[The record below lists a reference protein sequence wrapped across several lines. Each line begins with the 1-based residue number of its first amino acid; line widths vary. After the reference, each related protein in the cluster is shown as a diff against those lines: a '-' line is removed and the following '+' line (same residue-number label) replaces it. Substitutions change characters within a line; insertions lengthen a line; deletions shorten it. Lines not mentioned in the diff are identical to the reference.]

1 MSSFQKSA
9 FIIAAVYGM
18 IAVIFAAL
26 GSHLFHID
34 KASVNYVLFNNS
46 VIYQLI
52 HSILVLWLSTLKNPN
67 FWIRSAIIAMLT
79 GITLF
84 CLGLYIFTIYGKTNL
99 SFITPI
105 GGSLIILGWLN
116 LTISGFKKYFDPPGL

>member
-1 MSSFQKSA
+1 MSQLQKIA

-18 IAVIFAAL
+18 TAVILAAL
-26 GSHLFHID
+26 GSHFFHIE
-34 KASVNYVLFNNS
+34 KGSVNYILFTNA
-46 VIYQLI
+46 VTFQLL
-52 HSILVLWLSTLKNPN
+52 HSILVLWLSSFKNPD
-67 FWIRSAIIAMLT
+67 FWIRSAIISMLV

-84 CLGLYIFTIYGKTNL
+84 CLGLYLLTIVGKTSV

-116 LTISGFKKYFDPPGL
+116 LTIQGFKKFTN

>member
-1 MSSFQKSA
+1 MQKTA

-18 IAVIFAAL
+18 TAVILAAL

-34 KASVNYVLFNNS
+34 RASVNYILFTNA
-46 VIYQLI
+46 VTYQLL
-52 HSILVLWLSTLKNPN
+52 HSILVLWLSTLKNPS
-67 FWIRSAIIAMLT
+67 FWIRSAIISMLL

-84 CLGLYIFTIYGKTNL
+84 CLGLYIFSIIGKTQF

-116 LTISGFKKYFDPPGL
+116 LTISGFSRFFDR